1 MSKRVVF
8 YARVSTDQ
16 QTVENQL
23 RDLHEV
29 ADRLGWNVVEV
40 VTDEGISGAKGR
52 DQRPGFDRLLKGI
65 ARREFDMIASW
76 SVDRLGRSL
85 RDLVVFL
92 DEVRDRGIDL
102 YLHQQGVDTGTPA
115 GRALFGMLGVFSDFE
130 RSMIRARVMAG
141 LERAKSTGKR
151 LGRPPT
157 SPLKV
162 EKVKK
167 LLAAGASLRATA
179 RAANLSPAMVSKIK
193 AQLVADGM
201 LPSQPSPL
209 SPKDGA

>member
-1 MSKRVVF
+1 MTKRVALYV
-8 YARVSTDQ
+8 RGSTDS

-23 RDLHEV
+23 RDLNEV
-29 ADRLGWNVVEV
+29 GERLGWTITEII
-40 VTDEGISGAKGR
+40 TDEGISGAKGR

-65 ARREFDMIASW
+65 TRREFDVIAAW

-102 YLHQQGVDTGTPA
+102 YLHQQGVDTVTTA
-115 GRALFGMLGVFSDFE
+115 GRALFGMLSVFSDFE
-130 RSMIRARVMAG
+130 RSMIRARVIAG

-162 EKVKK
+162 EKVRKM
-167 LLAAGASLRATA
+167 LVAGASLRGIA
-179 RAANLSPAMVSKIK
+179 RAVNLSPAMVSKIK
-193 AQLVADGM
+193 AQLVADGS
-201 LPSQPSPL
+201 LPPQSQTQ
-209 SPKDGA
+209 GAA

>member
-1 MSKRVVF
+1 MSKRVAF
-8 YARVSTDQ
+8 YVRVSTDQ

-23 RDLHEV
+23 RDLREV
-29 ADRLGWNVVEV
+29 GERLGWTITEV
-40 VTDEGISGAKGR
+40 ITDEGISGAKGR

-65 ARREFDMIASW
+65 ARREFDLIAAW

-102 YLHQQGVDTGTPA
+102 YLHQQGVDTGTAA
-115 GRALFGMLGVFSDFE
+115 GRALFGMLSVFSDFE
-130 RSMIRARVMAG
+130 RSMIRARVIAG

-167 LLAAGASLRATA
+167 LLGAGASLRAIA
-179 RAANLSPAMVSKIK
+179 RATNLSPAMVSKIK
-193 AQLVADGM
+193 AQLVADGS
-201 LPSQPSPL
+201 LPSQSETQ
-209 SPKDGA
+209 GAA

>member
-1 MSKRVVF
+1 MTKRVVF

-23 RDLHEV
+23 RDLREV
-29 ADRLGWNVVEV
+29 GERLGWNIIEV
-40 VTDEGISGAKGR
+40 ITDEGISGAKGR

-65 ARREFDMIASW
+65 ARREFDMIAAW
-76 SVDRLGRSL
+76 SVDRLGRSM

-115 GRALFGMLGVFSDFE
+115 GRALFGMMSVFSDFE
-130 RSMIRARVMAG
+130 RSMIRARVIAG

-167 LLAAGASLRATA
+167 LLGAGASLRAIA
-179 RAANLSPAMVSKIK
+179 RATNLSPAMVSKIK
-193 AQLVADGM
+193 AQLVADGS
-201 LPSQPSPL
+201 LPPQSETQ
-209 SPKDGA
+209 GAA

>member
-8 YARVSTDQ
+8 YARVSTDS

-29 ADRLGWNVVEV
+29 AGRLGWNVVDV
-40 VTDEGISGAKGR
+40 ITDEGISGAKGR
-52 DQRPGFDRLLKGI
+52 DQRPGFDKLLKGI
-65 ARREFDMIASW
+65 TRHDFDLIASW
-76 SVDRLGRSL
+76 SVDRLGRSM

-115 GRALFGMLGVFSDFE
+115 GRALFGMLSVFSDFE
-130 RSMIRARVMAG
+130 RSMIRARVIAG
-141 LERAKSTGKR
+141 LDRAKSNGKR

-157 SPLKV
+157 SPIKV
-162 EKVKK
+162 EKVRKM
-167 LLAAGASLRATA
+167 LVAGASLRGIA
-179 RAANLSPAMVSKIK
+179 RATNLSPAMVSKIK
-193 AQLVADGM
+193 AQLVADGS
-201 LPSQPSPL
+201 LLSQVTPTG
-209 SPKDGA
+209 GA

>member
-1 MSKRVVF
+1 MTKRVAL

-23 RDLHEV
+23 RDLQEV
-29 ADRLGWNVVEV
+29 AGRLGWNVVDV
-40 VTDEGISGAKGR
+40 ITDEGISGAKGR

-65 ARREFDMIASW
+65 ARREFDVIAAW

-102 YLHQQGVDTGTPA
+102 YLHQQGVDTGTAA
-115 GRALFGMLGVFSDFE
+115 GRALFGMLSVFSDFE
-130 RSMIRARVMAG
+130 RSMIRARVIAG

-167 LLAAGASLRATA
+167 LLGAGTSLRAIA
-179 RAANLSPAMVSKIK
+179 RATNLSPAMVSKIK
-193 AQLVADGM
+193 AQLVADGS
-201 LPSQPSPL
+201 LPPQSQTTG
-209 SPKDGA
+209 GA